1 MTQGERRRAILM
13 AYRRAYDRSPDDP
26 FVNARL
32 ELPQEMGVSYEEIA
46 QDVAFLE
53 QNRYLH
59 WKSAN
64 VFRISP
70 KGLRATRSAED
81 LEREF

>member
-1 MTQGERRRAILM
+1 MTQQERRRAILV
-13 AYRRAYDRSPDDP
+13 AYRRAYDRAPDAP
-26 FVNARL
+26 FLNARL
-32 ELPQEMGVSYEEIA
+32 ELPRELGVSYEEIA
-46 QDVAFLE
+46 QDVVFLE

-59 WKSAN
+59 WKSAD

-70 KGLRATRSAED
+70 KGLRATRSAAD